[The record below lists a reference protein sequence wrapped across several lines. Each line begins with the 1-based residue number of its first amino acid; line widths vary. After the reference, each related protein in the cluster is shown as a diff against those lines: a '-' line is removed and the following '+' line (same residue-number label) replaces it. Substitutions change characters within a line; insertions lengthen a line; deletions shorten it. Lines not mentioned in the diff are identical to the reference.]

1 MNIVI
6 DQGNTTNK
14 VGIFEGR
21 TIIKTFQTKEAKQ
34 EWVLSILETYLPQA
48 GILCSTRKV
57 NNSLLSLLHEKV
69 LHFYELKSNLPLPLS
84 IDYQTPQTLGTDRLA
99 AAVGA
104 WHQKLHN
111 NLLII
116 DIGTAIT
123 IDFVNKEGIYKGGNI
138 SLGSAMRLNALHHF
152 TELLPQVSEKGDI
165 PLRGYNTE
173 TAIRSGVIEGI
184 VHELRSYI
192 QEYEKKEN
200 ALIFLTG
207 SNIAYFKSRLKNTI
221 FVDKYLVL
229 KGLNEILIY
238 QNQKQEN
245 NYVMTTEKKK
255 QIAALIDLDGVTI
268 DTESQY

>member
-6 DQGNTTNK
+6 DHGNTTIK
-14 VGIFEGR
+14 VGLFEGR
-21 TIIKTFQTKEAKQ
+21 TTIKIFQTKEVKQ
-34 EWVLSILETYLPQA
+34 EWLLCILETYLPQA

-57 NNSLLSLLHEKV
+57 NKSLLSLLNKKI

-104 WHQKLHN
+104 WNQKLNN

-123 IDFVNKEGIYKGGNI
+123 IDFVNKDGIYKGGNI
-138 SLGSAMRLNALHHF
+138 SLGSAMRLNALHYF
-152 TELLPQVSEKGDI
+152 TELLPQVNEKGDI

-173 TAIRSGVIEGI
+173 TAIRSGVMEGI

-192 QEYEKKEN
+192 EEYEKEEN

-207 SNIAYFKSRLKNTI
+207 SNISYFKNRLKSTI
-221 FVDKYLVL
+221 FIDKYLVL
-229 KGLNEILIY
+229 KGLNEILIH
-238 QNQKQEN
+238 Q
-245 NYVMTTEKKK
+245 YVR
-255 QIAALIDLDGVTI
+255 D
-268 DTESQY
+268 